1 MSAFAVTERSCVT
14 PLSKDEIHISDR
26 CSHCIGKL
34 FVPTREDFRYS
45 VNTALVCVTSLSYFT
60 DKMELGDVC
69 CELKTC
75 NMRYYLINLFY
86 YLFSGGDELVHYILG
101 SLSSYDADDGR
112 KKALEK
118 CESLYPNS

>member
-1 MSAFAVTERSCVT
+1 M
-14 PLSKDEIHISDR
+14 
-26 CSHCIGKL
+26 
-34 FVPTREDFRYS
+34 PTREDFRYS

-86 YLFSGGDELVHYILG
+86 YLFSGGDELVHCILG